1 MHQARRTRRGTAVE
15 SGKLNAMKAAMRNPR
30 YTIVLSLLAAL
41 IVLLVAWLV
50 PLPRLVLGEEAA
62 AATRMPQTRS
72 DVAQARTKFEQSQA
86 SYKDYVATHDV
97 GAALATLESSVAA
110 LQADPA
116 NAELLTGLGNAAQPV
131 QEYGAQL
138 QAYATAGEAY
148 FAQSKH
154 YDDELMAWTRSLGAD
169 SESLRPDTWPIVEYL
184 KLYPPPTG
192 EKADYTYVSAA
203 DVGKLDAALGGAAVT
218 DKSTLAQYQAAI
230 SGLRSAGRSIEY
242 IESLHSQYYTLLQN
256 YDTKLQAV
264 ASGSGASNLSG
275 SRTMIATA
283 TNLLVGAALV
293 VGLVAIFLPRG
304 RKENEAAA

>member
-1 MHQARRTRRGTAVE
+1 M
-15 SGKLNAMKAAMRNPR
+15 
-30 YTIVLSLLAAL
+30 
-41 IVLLVAWLV
+41 
-50 PLPRLVLGEEAA
+50 
-62 AATRMPQTRS
+62 
-72 DVAQARTKFEQSQA
+72 D
-86 SYKDYVATHDV
+86 
-97 GAALATLESSVAA
+97 GAVAA
-110 LQADPA
+110 LQADPTSA
-116 NAELLTGLGNAAQPV
+116 DLLNGLQSAARPV

-138 QAYATAGEAY
+138 QAYAAAGEAY
-148 FAQSKH
+148 FAQAKH

-192 EKADYTYVSAA
+192 EKADYTNISAA
-203 DVGKLDAALGGAAVT
+203 DIGKLEVALGGAAVT
-218 DKSTLAQYQAAI
+218 PTDKSTIVQYQATIAD
-230 SGLRSAGRSIEY
+230 LKSAGRSVEY
-242 IESLHSQYYTLLQN
+242 IESLHSQYFTLLQN

-275 SRTMIATA
+275 SRTIIATA

>member
-1 MHQARRTRRGTAVE
+1 
-15 SGKLNAMKAAMRNPR
+15 MKAAMRNPR
-30 YTIVLSLLAAL
+30 YTILLSLLAAL
-41 IVLLVAWLV
+41 VVLLVAWLV

-72 DVAQARTKFEQSQA
+72 DVAQARTNFEQVQA
-86 SYKDYVATHDV
+86 SYKDYVAKHDV
-97 GAALATLESSVAA
+97 GAALSTLESSVAA
-110 LQADPA
+110 LQAGPA
-116 NAELLTGLGNAAQPV
+116 NAELLTKLQTAARPI

-138 QAYATAGEAY
+138 QAYAAAGEAY

-169 SESLRPDTWPIVEYL
+169 SEILRPDTWPIVEYL

-192 EKADYTYVSAA
+192 EKTDYTNVTAA
-203 DVGKLDAALGGAAVT
+203 DVSKLEVTLGGAAVT
-218 DKSTLAQYQAAI
+218 ATDKSTLDQYQATI
-230 SGLRSAGRSIEY
+230 ENLKSAGRSIEY
-242 IESLHSQYYTLLQN
+242 IESLHSQYFTLLQN

>member
-1 MHQARRTRRGTAVE
+1 
-15 SGKLNAMKAAMRNPR
+15 MRNPG
-30 YTIVLSLLAAL
+30 YTIALSLLAAL
-41 IVLLVAWLV
+41 VVLLVAWLA
-50 PLPRLVLGEEAA
+50 PLPRLVLGEEEA

-72 DVAQARTKFEQSQA
+72 DVAQAQSNFEQVQT
-86 SYKDYVATHDV
+86 SYKNYVATHDV
-97 GAALATLESSVAA
+97 GAALTTLESAVAS
-110 LQADPA
+110 LQADPSS
-116 NAELLTGLGNAAQPV
+116 AELLTGLETAARPV
-131 QEYGAQL
+131 QEYGTQL

-148 FAQSKH
+148 FAQAKH

-184 KLYPPPTG
+184 KLYPAPTG
-192 EKADYTYVSAA
+192 DKTDYANVSAA
-203 DVGKLDAALGGAAVT
+203 DVGKLDNALGGAAVRPT
-218 DKSTLAQYQAAI
+218 DDKSTLAQYQATIAD
-230 SGLRSAGRSIEY
+230 LKSAGRSIEY
-242 IESLHSQYYTLLQN
+242 VESLHSQYFTLLQN

-275 SRTMIATA
+275 SRTIIATA

>member
-1 MHQARRTRRGTAVE
+1 
-15 SGKLNAMKAAMRNPR
+15 MKAAVRNSR
-30 YTIVLSLLAAL
+30 YAIVLSLLAAL
-41 IVLLVAWLV
+41 VVLLVAWLV

-72 DVAQARTKFEQSQA
+72 DVAQARANFEQVQA

-97 GAALATLESSVAA
+97 GAALKTLDTSVAA

-116 NAELLTGLGNAAQPV
+116 SAELLTRLQTAARPIQA
-131 QEYGAQL
+131 YGAQL
-138 QAYATAGEAY
+138 QAYAAAGEAY
-148 FAQSKH
+148 FAQAKH

-192 EKADYTYVSAA
+192 EKTDYTDVSAA
-203 DVGKLDAALGGAAVT
+203 DVGKLDVAVAGAVVTPT
-218 DKSTLAQYQAAI
+218 DKSTLIQYQATI
-230 SGLRSAGRSIEY
+230 DDLKWAGRSVEY

-256 YDTKLQAV
+256 YDTKLKAV
-264 ASGSGASNLSG
+264 ASGSEASILSG
-275 SRTMIATA
+275 GRTIIATV
-283 TNLLVGAALV
+283 TNLMVGAALV

>member
-1 MHQARRTRRGTAVE
+1 
-15 SGKLNAMKAAMRNPR
+15 MKAAMRNPR
-30 YTIVLSLLAAL
+30 YTIALSLLAAL
-41 IVLLVAWLV
+41 VVLLVAWLA

-72 DVAQARTKFEQSQA
+72 DVAQARSNFEKVQA
-86 SYKDYVATHDV
+86 TYKEYVATHDV
-97 GAALATLESSVAA
+97 GAALTTVDGAVAA
-110 LQADPA
+110 LQADPTSA
-116 NAELLTGLGNAAQPV
+116 DLLNGLQSAARPV

-138 QAYATAGEAY
+138 QAYAAAGEAY
-148 FAQSKH
+148 FAQAKH
-154 YDDELMAWTRSLGAD
+154 YDDELMAWTRSLGVD

-192 EKADYTYVSAA
+192 EKADYTNISAA
-203 DVGKLDAALGGAAVT
+203 DIGKLEVALGGAAVT
-218 DKSTLAQYQAAI
+218 PTDKSTIVQYQATIAD
-230 SGLRSAGRSIEY
+230 LKSAGRSVEY
-242 IESLHSQYYTLLQN
+242 IESLHSQYFTLLQN

-275 SRTMIATA
+275 SRTIIATA